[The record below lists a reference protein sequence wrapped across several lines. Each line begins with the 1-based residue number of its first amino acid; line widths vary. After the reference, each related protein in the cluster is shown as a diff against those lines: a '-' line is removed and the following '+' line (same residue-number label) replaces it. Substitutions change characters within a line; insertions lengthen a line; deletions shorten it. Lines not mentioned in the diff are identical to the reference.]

1 MRTAICFHGG
11 KCRYIRKDWE
21 GHYYCGLDR
30 KLGQPNRYTQS
41 DPPRKCKDKM
51 YYENDYINLI

>member
-21 GHYYCGLDR
+21 GRIYCALDR
-30 KLGQPNRYTQS
+30 GKAKNRYAQS
-41 DPPRKCKDKM
+41 DPPRKCKDKT

>member
-1 MRTAICFHGG
+1 MRVGICFTGG

-30 KLGQPNRYTQS
+30 KLGQPNRYIQS
-41 DPPRKCKDKM
+41 DPPRKCKDKT
-51 YYENDYINLI
+51 YYAI